1 MTLRTHSFRQLLLW
15 LIVGSRGGVNRGK
28 IIEAIKKE
36 PLNANQLR
44 ILLEVDYRT
53 VRHHI
58 DVLQKNHL
66 ITSMGEHYGKVY
78 FVSQELE
85 QNFEDFEEIWNGIV
99 KKLNK
104 KGLE

>member
-1 MTLRTHSFRQLLLW
+1 
-15 LIVGSRGGVNRGK
+15 
-28 IIEAIKKE
+28 
-36 PLNANQLR
+36 
-44 ILLEVDYRT
+44 
-53 VRHHI
+53 
-58 DVLQKNHL
+58 
-66 ITSMGEHYGKVY
+66 MGEHYGKVY